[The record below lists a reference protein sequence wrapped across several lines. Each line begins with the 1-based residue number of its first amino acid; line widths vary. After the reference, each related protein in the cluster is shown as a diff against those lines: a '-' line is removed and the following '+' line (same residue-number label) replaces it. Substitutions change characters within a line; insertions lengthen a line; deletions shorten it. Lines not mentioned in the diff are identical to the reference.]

1 MVSLFSNKTLPH
13 SSALPPKIAKTSGGV
28 AVADSE
34 CIWQILTARKM
45 RQKQLKH
52 IKTTVKSWKI
62 QQGLEIFAVAPE
74 GDFLFL
80 RHHNRFGDG
89 VDRHGGSRSGHG
101 SWGLKVRVNSL
112 MLRQKQVSDG
122 FSDNLRSTSSINHQW
137 IINESS
143 ICLQSWEIWEMPPV
157 HTGDWLLNAV
167 KLPHECYICQILYGW
182 SHCSETNLY
191 RYHQKHPQSPKKK
204 GMARNYRKCVC
215 KKNAWHLVKLENPK
229 NQVDMHKASKRSVS
243 SV

>member
-122 FSDNLRSTSSINHQW
+122 FSDNLRSTSSMNHQW
-137 IINESS
+137 IINMFAE
-143 ICLQSWEIWEMPPV
+143 LGNM
-157 HTGDWLLNAV
+157 GNAPCSYWGLV
-167 KLPHECYICQILYGW
+167 IE
-182 SHCSETNLY
+182 CSEITTRMLHMSDTL
-191 RYHQKHPQSPKKK
+191 RMISLL
-204 GMARNYRKCVC
+204 RNQ
-215 KKNAWHLVKLENPK
+215 LI
-229 NQVDMHKASKRSVS
+229 
-243 SV
+243 